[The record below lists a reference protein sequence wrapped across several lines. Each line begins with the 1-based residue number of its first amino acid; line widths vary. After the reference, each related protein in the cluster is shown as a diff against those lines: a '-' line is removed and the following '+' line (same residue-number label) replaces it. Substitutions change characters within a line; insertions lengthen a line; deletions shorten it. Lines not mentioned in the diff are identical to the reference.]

1 MSVKAIIFDLD
12 GTLADTLQDL
22 TDALN
27 YGLKELLQP
36 EHSPEDYRMMVGT
49 GFRELCRK
57 ALPPDR
63 MDLLDALMEKS
74 ENRYTEHYLDKTKP
88 YPGIVQLL
96 DELHR
101 RGPSLAVLSN
111 KPDSFT
117 RQMTRQMFGP
127 NCFKL
132 ILGEQQGVPR
142 KPDPAG
148 VLLILRPLKVSPANS
163 LYVGDSGTDM
173 QTATAAGM
181 HPVGVSW
188 GFRDR
193 SELLAGGAK
202 HIIDEPAELLELL

>member
-1 MSVKAIIFDLD
+1 MVVKAIIFDLD

-22 TDALN
+22 ADALN
-27 YGLKELLQP
+27 CGLKELHLP

-49 GFRELCRK
+49 GFRELCRQ
-57 ALPPDR
+57 ALPQDR
-63 MDLLDALMEKS
+63 MDLLEALMEKS
-74 ENRYTEHYLDKTKP
+74 EKRYAQHYLDKTKP

-96 DELHR
+96 DDLHR
-101 RGPSLAVLSN
+101 RGLSLALLSN
-111 KPDSFT
+111 KPDDFVK
-117 RQMTRQMFGP
+117 QMTRQMFGP

-132 ILGEQQGVPR
+132 ILGEQQGLPR

-148 VLLILRPLKVSPANS
+148 ALLILRQLKVSPADS

-181 HPVGVSW
+181 YPVGVSW

-202 HIIDEPAELLELL
+202 HIIDQPGELLELF